1 MNSEV
6 SQESLDRVILEI
18 AISTVHLEAVIDDI
32 RALICG
38 EFLGH
43 SAVHGVVGVA
53 SRDEVGTVSNHESRG
68 FEIGGHLGKLELDV
82 LVGCYGL
89 AKLLSTL
96 DVVSSCLNACS
107 STTERATRDIQTTS
121 IQA

>member
-1 MNSEV
+1 MDAQI
-6 SQESLDRVILEI
+6 SQEALDRVVLQI
-18 AISTVHLEAVIDDI
+18 AVAAVHLKAVVDDVEALV
-32 RALICG
+32 CG
-38 EFLGH
+38 ELFSH

-82 LVGCYGL
+82 LVGCNGL
-89 AKLLSTL
+89 AKLLSAL
-96 DVVSSCLNACS
+96 DVVSSCLNAS
-107 STTERATRDIQTTS
+107 GSATKRATRDIQTTS

>member
-1 MNSEV
+1 M
-6 SQESLDRVILEI
+6 
-18 AISTVHLEAVIDDI
+18 HLEAVIDDI

-43 SAVHGVVGVA
+43 SAVHGIVGVA

-82 LVGCYGL
+82 LVGCNGL

-96 DVVSSCLNACS
+96 DVVSGCLNACS